1 MSNLS
6 VEDSIKEVVN
16 HPSFG
21 SNGGAGVSM
30 FQHLPYSDIEIL
42 EGFMKLV
49 SNPSGGNVK
58 HFKIRTALTD
68 YIIFSGGRIATEEE
82 MLAAL
87 QVITDNSEEGESP
100 FLSWFVTSVVMNNK
114 LLPLSAFVAL
124 TAQTEVGAALGNLR
138 SEFWNSH
145 NGEVLREKYFK
156 VWLENTD
163 EGKNLAG
170 MPETYSYRVWF
181 QLAVPDE
188 LKSLMPP
195 DFSDRRLRQE

>member
-21 SNGGAGVSM
+21 SNGGSEVSM

-49 SNPSGGNVK
+49 SNPSGGNVN
-58 HFKIRTALTD
+58 HFKIRVALTD

-87 QVITDNSEEGESP
+87 HVITDNSEEGESP

-195 DFSDRRLRQE
+195 DFSDRRLRQQ